1 MTEKSLVLTKLLK
14 AKYYKCSSKWQVTRS
29 SGNRWHTNATVYMN
43 IRYEKFYEFSI
54 NFNAGFQTN
63 KKTTVKQDYKTLM
76 DFPVLFCLYPISL
89 SLSLSLHLYSLELS
103 CFQCNSLSVSLSLH
117 GSCFNFY
124 FIHCVLQ
131 L

>member
-1 MTEKSLVLTKLLK
+1 
-14 AKYYKCSSKWQVTRS
+14 
-29 SGNRWHTNATVYMN
+29 MN

-89 SLSLSLHLYSLELS
+89 SLSLPLSLHLYSLELS